1 MKLQRMKDAGD
12 EGIHSKAVVKEVTQ
26 SDAGDAI
33 DDEKHDD
40 DDWEDE
46 KGTLMESGKF
56 LEETHDYLRQKQ
68 RHDRDD
74 WESKEEMM
82 SQMKQEMKTMHPIL
96 TAVGS
101 ADKVIDVQQMQPDVY
116 VVSLSSESTSWFFL
130 LLTLQLLP

>member
-1 MKLQRMKDAGD
+1 MKLKRMKDAGD

-40 DDWEDE
+40 WEDE
-46 KGTLMESGKF
+46 KGTLTESGKF
-56 LEETHDYLRQKQ
+56 LGETHDCLRQKQ

-82 SQMKQEMKTMHPIL
+82 SQMKQEMKTMHPTL

-101 ADKVIDVQQMQPDVY
+101 ADKAIDVQQMQPDVY
-116 VVSLSSESTSWFFL
+116 VVSSSSESTSWFFL
-130 LLTLQLLP
+130 PLTLQLLP